1 MLHDKLSRFQN
12 QINASGSKSENE
24 TGFNRCQ
31 VAQRHLG
38 GEICNLTSGSFL
50 KIESNFDSAYRHGN
64 LTVGGLNDFVPCK
77 YIHFDRCGKDKS
89 INPENLLFLD
99 METTGLGGSGTVP
112 FLIGLG
118 SVIEKSF
125 QVRQYFL
132 PDYPDEAAMLEAVRT
147 EINKD
152 TIIVSY
158 NGKSFD
164 IPILAD
170 RLIINRVERNLEFA
184 EHIDLLHSAR
194 RMYRRRL
201 KSCSLSNIE
210 SNILDFRR
218 YGDIPGE
225 LVPAIYFNWLNEMG
239 MELLGQVV
247 EHNLNDV
254 VSLYFLMYNIAQAQ
268 ENPSG
273 RLIDA
278 DDIYSVARI
287 FEIRGEYDRVHRTLN
302 EYQNIMPDSNKHELL
317 YMLSLACKRTGRF
330 DEAVKIWTEI
340 SGVATQ
346 KTYQALIEL
355 AKYNEHK
362 RKDPK
367 AALEVALRAQSIC
380 PARESE
386 RVDLNRRINRLNCK
400 LTGYSL

>member
-1 MLHDKLSRFQN
+1 MLHAKLSRFQN
-12 QINASGSKSENE
+12 QINPSGKRLEDE
-24 TGFNRCQ
+24 VGFDRYK
-31 VAQRHLG
+31 VAQRLLG
-38 GEICNLTSGSFL
+38 GEIGSRPSGSFL
-50 KIESNFDSAYRHGN
+50 KIESNFSSAYRHGN
-64 LTVGGLNDFVPCK
+64 LTIGGMSDFAPCR
-77 YIHFDRCGKDKS
+77 YIHFDRYGKEEAVNSAK
-89 INPENLLFLD
+89 LLFFD

-118 SVIEKSF
+118 SVIDKSF

-132 PDYPDEAAMLEAVRT
+132 PDYPDEAAMLEAVR
-147 EINKD
+147 EEFDKD

-164 IPILAD
+164 MPILVD

-210 SNILDFRR
+210 SNILDFQR

-225 LVPAIYFNWLNEMG
+225 LVPSVYFGWLNEMRTD
-239 MELLGQVV
+239 LLGQVV

-254 VSLYFLMYNIAQAQ
+254 VSLYFLMYHIAQAQ

-273 RLIDA
+273 RLVDA

-287 FEIRGEYDRVHRTLN
+287 FESRRDYDRVRLTLN
-302 EYQNIMPDSNKHELL
+302 NCREILPESSKHELL
-317 YMLSLACKRTGRF
+317 YMLSLACKRTGRT
-330 DEAVKIWTEI
+330 DEATKIWTEM
-340 SGVATQ
+340 SGVVTQ
-346 KTYQALIEL
+346 KTYLALIEL

-362 RKDPK
+362 KRDLT
-367 AALEVALRAQSIC
+367 AALECAQKARNFC
-380 PARESE
+380 PARESD
-386 RVDLNRRINRLNCK
+386 RADLDRRITRLDGK
-400 LTGYSL
+400 LAGYSL